1 MPAGLL
7 WLLLLLL
14 PLVVPICGTLVEPLS
29 KFRRCH
35 KQSAP
40 DTSCRET
47 RQLLLPL
54 NLDLTLMQTL
64 ALPLA
69 LLRCACTP
77 HPLLS
82 LSLYHLSLFVAFSV
96 ALSLHQR
103 REFMRHFAQ
112 SPSFAGHNL
121 PPSIGECT
129 NCVDMLT
136 GGAQRASV
144 PPRPLPSPPALLI
157 PSSNAQ
163 THLPIAGRAK
173 CILLACNGAGCRSCA
188 CSSTS
193 TSFFFYFSSFFFF
206 FLLLSIFC
214 KLQLN

>member
-1 MPAGLL
+1 MRNTLSCLPICRYFLIACSLL
-7 WLLLLLL
+7 WLLLLLLWL

-35 KQSAP
+35 KQSAA

-54 NLDLTLMQTL
+54 NLDL
-64 ALPLA
+64 ALP

-77 HPLLS
+77 LPLLPPPS
-82 LSLYHLSLFVAFSV
+82 LSTSLSVAVSV

-144 PPRPLPSPPALLI
+144 PPSPPPLSLPSPPF
-157 PSSNAQ
+157 PPN
-163 THLPIAGRAK
+163 PV
-173 CILLACNGAGCRSCA
+173 
-188 CSSTS
+188 
-193 TSFFFYFSSFFFF
+193 F
-206 FLLLSIFC
+206 
-214 KLQLN
+214 

>member
-1 MPAGLL
+1 MRNTLSCLAICRYFLIACSLL
-7 WLLLLLL
+7 WLLLWL

-35 KQSAP
+35 KQSAA

-54 NLDLTLMQTL
+54 NLDL
-64 ALPLA
+64 ALP
-69 LLRCACTP
+69 LLRCACSTLP
-77 HPLLS
+77 FLPPS
-82 LSLYHLSLFVAFSV
+82 LSSSLSVAVSV

-112 SPSFAGHNL
+112 LPSFAGHNL

-144 PPRPLPSPPALLI
+144 PPSPLPLPLPSLLI

-163 THLPIAGRAK
+163 THLPIAG
-173 CILLACNGAGCRSCA
+173 
-188 CSSTS
+188 
-193 TSFFFYFSSFFFF
+193 
-206 FLLLSIFC
+206 
-214 KLQLN
+214 